1 MPDQTTPR
9 GLGDNA
15 QPNRP
20 GYFGAFGG
28 KYVAETLMPALNEL
42 ERVFNEAEADPAFR
56 QEFDLLMRDFV
67 GRETPL
73 THAKRI
79 STELGGAQIWLKRED
94 LCHTGA
100 HKINNAIGQA
110 LLTKRMGKRRIIAD
124 TGAGQH
130 GVACAAAAAAGR

>member
-42 ERVFNEAEADPAFR
+42 ERVFNEAEADADFTLGALNPA
-56 QEFDLLMRDFV
+56 
-67 GRETPL
+67 
-73 THAKRI
+73 AKPY
-79 STELGGAQIWLKRED
+79 AP
-94 LCHTGA
+94 
-100 HKINNAIGQA
+100 NN
-110 LLTKRMGKRRIIAD
+110 LSPKP
-124 TGAGQH
+124 
-130 GVACAAAAAAGR
+130 